1 MSLVHLLLKQ
11 EFLCFGP
18 PELLEG
24 VAEQGEGVGQDVPDG
39 GVRVQ
44 AGHEAAEG
52 ELLGPAPP
60 RAATPPVVTLRYRD
74 SVELS
79 QLETRHVSDV

>member
-52 ELLGPAPP
+52 ELLGPAPA
-60 RAATPPVVTLRYRD
+60 RAAPPPVVTLRYRAR
-74 SVELS
+74 VEQS
-79 QLETRHVSDV
+79 QLETRHVSYV